1 MNFYVQAVD
10 TDTAAVVMDTAVADM
25 VVPAQSKSSRSSRAV
40 QVVDTDTAAEVTDT
54 AAADMV
60 VPVQSKSSRSS
71 MAVQV
76 SP

>member
-1 MNFYVQAVD
+1 MDYYVQAVD
-10 TDTAAVVMDTAVADM
+10 TDTAAVVTDTAVADM
-25 VVPAQSKSSRSSRAV
+25 VVLAQSKSSRSSRAD
-40 QVVDTDTAAEVTDT
+40 QVVDTDT

-60 VPVQSKSSRSS
+60 VLPQSKSSRSS